1 MPSRLREHLYCN
13 EIDGRHVR
21 FPMARRSVTAGRFT
35 DVTRPANAQPVEFKT
50 MSVPDEHEATAA
62 VPLLAPVDG
71 VPPVLDSAAGVAAAA
86 RRLAAGSGP
95 LAVDA
100 ERASGFRYSNRAYLI
115 QLRREGAGSFLI
127 DPIPVDGD
135 LTRLAEV
142 INPLEWV
149 LHSADQDLPGLA
161 ELGLHPARLF
171 DTELGG
177 RLAGYERV
185 GLAAMVEKLLGRE
198 LRKGHGAADWS
209 TRPLPDDWLNYAA
222 LDVELLIELRNAV
235 ATDLADQGKS
245 EWAAEEF
252 EHVRTAEPAGPKADR
267 WRRTSGI
274 HTLRR
279 TRQLAI
285 VRELWTTRD
294 RLARLRDVAPAR
306 ILPDS
311 AIVAAA
317 TNEPKSIAQ
326 LRTLPIFGGPRQ
338 RRYSREWL
346 GAVERARALPDSELP
361 PLTQHFD
368 GPPPVNRWERRD
380 PAAAARLQCARAAMT
395 DLSTEVSVPVENL
408 LTPDLLR
415 RMCWDGLP
423 KSVANGEAP
432 SLIEGYLTAG
442 GARPW
447 QRTLTVPRLSEA
459 LYPKS

>member
-1 MPSRLREHLYCN
+1 
-13 EIDGRHVR
+13 
-21 FPMARRSVTAGRFT
+21 
-35 DVTRPANAQPVEFKT
+35 
-50 MSVPDEHEATAA
+50 MSVPDEPEATAA

-71 VPPVLDSAAGVAAAA
+71 VPPVLDSAAEVADAA
-86 RRLAAGSGP
+86 RALAAGTGP

-135 LTRLAEV
+135 LEPLAAA
-142 INPLEWV
+142 INDLEWV
-149 LHSADQDLPGLA
+149 LHSAEQDLPGLA
-161 ELGLHPARLF
+161 ELGLYPARLF

-198 LRKGHGAADWS
+198 LKKGHGAADWS

-222 LDVELLIELRNAV
+222 LDVELLIELRDAV
-235 ATDLADQGKS
+235 AADLAEQGKS
-245 EWAAEEF
+245 DWAAQEF
-252 EHVRTAEPAGPKADR
+252 EHVRSAEQSAPKSDR

-361 PLTQHFD
+361 PLTQPFD

-380 PAAAARLQCARAAMT
+380 PAAAARLQRARAAMT
-395 DLSTEVSVPVENL
+395 DLSTEVSIPVENL

-423 KSVANGEAP
+423 KSATNGEAP
-432 SLIEGYLTAG
+432 GLIEDYLAAG

-447 QRTLTVPRLSEA
+447 QRELAVPRLSEA
-459 LYPKS
+459 LYPKD

>member
-1 MPSRLREHLYCN
+1 
-13 EIDGRHVR
+13 
-21 FPMARRSVTAGRFT
+21 
-35 DVTRPANAQPVEFKT
+35 
-50 MSVPDEHEATAA
+50 MSVPEEPEATAA
-62 VPLLAPVDG
+62 VPLLAPAEG
-71 VPPVLDSAAGVAAAA
+71 VPPVLDSAAAITDAA
-86 RRLAAGSGP
+86 RLLAAGTGP

-115 QLRREGAGSFLI
+115 QLRRAGAGSFLI

-135 LTRLAEV
+135 LTPLADA
-142 INPLEWV
+142 INDLEWV

-161 ELGLHPARLF
+161 ELGLYPARLY

-209 TRPLPDDWLNYAA
+209 TRPLPDEWLNYAA
-222 LDVELLIELRNAV
+222 LDVELLLELRDAV
-235 ATDLADQGKS
+235 AQELEEQGKTD
-245 EWAAEEF
+245 WAAQEF
-252 EHVRTAEPAGPKADR
+252 EHVRLAEPSAPKSDR

-279 TRQLAI
+279 TRQLGV

-317 TNEPKSIAQ
+317 NSEPKSIAQ
-326 LRTLPIFGGPRQ
+326 LRALPVFGGPRQ

-346 GAVERARALPDSELP
+346 GAVERARALPESELP
-361 PLTQHFD
+361 PLTQPFD

-380 PAAAARLQCARAAMT
+380 PAAAARLQHARAAMSE
-395 DLSTEVSVPVENL
+395 LSNEVSVPVENL
-408 LTPDLLR
+408 LMPDLLR

-423 KSVANGEAP
+423 RTITDGEGPA
-432 SLIEGYLTAG
+432 LIDDFLSAG

-447 QRTLTVPRLSEA
+447 QRELAVSRLADALFPADDKEA
-459 LYPKS
+459 